1 MKENIYQHM
10 KWLAQYCGGT
20 LDLPVLSEEDVSDIM
35 PELMKNLKKQSD
47 AIGYDGFTGSPDSYP
62 QMVWVMIYN
71 GIVKPTVLEWIDGNC
86 PKAWFRPMYLSK
98 EEQDKLINNI

>member
-35 PELMKNLKKQSD
+35 PELMKNYGPHILNSERYVK
-47 AIGYDGFTGSPDSYP
+47 
-62 QMVWVMIYN
+62 
-71 GIVKPTVLEWIDGNC
+71 GIVCLV
-86 PKAWFRPMYLSK
+86 
-98 EEQDKLINNI
+98 